1 MTDTVRLTWIHS
13 RHAYVDV
20 HNSMPELT
28 NLQYKTRE
36 QHIEL
41 GKNRIKRDYADFK
54 MIELFFEVHN
64 PFDPEKPDVRNL
76 FTRLTAKL
84 MMIKQRR

>member
-20 HNSMPELT
+20 HNSMTELT
-28 NLQYKTRE
+28 NLQYKTSE

-54 MIELFFEVHN
+54 I
-64 PFDPEKPDVRNL
+64 
-76 FTRLTAKL
+76 
-84 MMIKQRR
+84 

>member
-1 MTDTVRLTWIHS
+1 MT
-13 RHAYVDV
+13 
-20 HNSMPELT
+20 ELT
-28 NLQYKTRE
+28 NLQHKTSE

-64 PFDPEKPDVRNL
+64 PFDP
-76 FTRLTAKL
+76 
-84 MMIKQRR
+84 